1 METESG
7 QGKEAMAAEASPATP
22 AGNESIADMFERLFP
37 VACTRGAMAALVTNM
52 QESNILTR
60 QDLSEAFSLRD
71 AGAFDLVLKLFT
83 AVPNIVLLKVQADL
97 RTCAKVKEQAGKEKE
112 GDAMRKAATKNE
124 TLEGQLQALLQESTA
139 LDSAVAASKTAKSV
153 SSPASRGAAA
163 NKKAAP
169 RHAEKPEEIVKWM
182 ANMPYIKA
190 LELHEPAAADV
201 LAKWYHM
208 HQEYVISTTQML
220 DLGPERKQL
229 QLKVQKHKKILE
241 AVQSKEKLENQLE
254 KEMAGRKNKDSIDN
268 LVQQIAKSRTAVSR
282 LVHFAGYEAEGSEPS
297 ARIIAADLTKL
308 NMQLHQVHSEYT
320 SFEAQAKSLQQQRDE
335 LEKKVQN
342 LVKRGYHA
350 ASLKHHPDKQSDD
363 VTEEQAESNLQ
374 HWQVI
379 QRAYAIGLEPSL
391 LREYL
396 DCRDHEKFS
405 TRQQEKDSGAVTSD
419 IDSWQKRLTGATP
432 HQCTMPMICEE
443 NYSLRDKSKV
453 SVHLIWTCKN
463 AVSLEVTRYELHI
476 RVDRALSSLRSP
488 EDQLS
493 SFAWPDSPEIQL
505 QLPVGEYV
513 VRVRAHNIVGA
524 GPWSQPLELVLRAED
539 ANDSVLRKASKDVMR
554 LAKERALEYRREEA
568 RAQVHN
574 KLSTLACRHSLAH
587 DNLRNALRE
596 ATTLGLPISDD
607 DRVLFAR
614 AERKLEEMLV
624 AEELRKNLKDW
635 KKRILPFPPAHL
647 LEEMD
652 SSEVSANLSN
662 MMMQHLCKQAKEF
675 GKAKLTG
682 NLAVFDDILRSLDAA
697 KRRTDLFKPN
707 WCMDFQD
714 LSRKLEVRVEQERK
728 RRAKEEEKYEKRL
741 AEERAELLAQQQKIQ
756 NEREEQKKMQEQR
769 RQREA
774 VAAAA
779 KVSAEME
786 ASRKASQDWATMEM
800 SVAAAVRAE
809 MWGDSGCNGTAKF
822 TSENADDVDDSDV
835 NLMTDLLLNQDLP
848 VRAPAASRGF
858 DLQGSEQAQQFAVR
872 APTIGGD
879 MLSRQ
884 QEQTLF
890 NQNMA
895 KPFTQIDLGN
905 PLESL
910 CMLERAQVLNL
921 MGPVDLHAP
930 RGARFLELQSRFPQV
945 VIELSA
951 DDGMLHITAQ
961 DSEVCTRVAELARVF
976 ACQPLSWDVRDWC
989 VCSRCQ
995 VFSNGCSS
1003 GSKGLMHWW
1012 LSDAKLAAFVGKVQD
1027 FCARFPRINVRVE
1040 PVEKRR
1046 HDGMRLLVLSDTSQE
1061 GLQERVRS
1069 CLMAAAILEVYVRTP
1084 ADWSPTGW
1092 CACGKCQTPAGC
1104 VGRLSAE
1111 ANLPRVPPAASANDL
1126 EEQDAKTCQ
1135 ICMEKES
1142 DTRMAPC
1149 LHKICSDCVQ
1159 LVKESTRMMGQAEDC
1174 CPFCRVPIKGFV
1186 GIYAQ
1191 SVHEGRSQARAAS
1204 AAEARTVPGKK
1215 KRVPLQQTALCPQT
1229 AVKTGED
1236 RWAEQI
1242 AAHLKA
1248 KGGKPIEIGI
1258 LVNPNFQGV
1267 PRPSGVTKKLRDV
1280 IEQVGQAHGLVL
1292 TTGPKGT
1299 KYVSLAPALRRSR

>member
-1 METESG
+1 MEGESG
-7 QGKEAMAAEASPATP
+7 QLQGKEAMAAEASPATP

-37 VACTRGAMAALVTNM
+37 VAYTRGAMAALVTNL
-52 QESNILTR
+52 QESKILTR
-60 QDLSEAFSLRD
+60 QELSEAFSLRD
-71 AGAFDLVLKLFT
+71 AEATELVLKIFT
-83 AVPNIVLLKVQADL
+83 SVPNIVLLKVQADL
-97 RTCAKVKEQAGKEKE
+97 ETCAKVDLEEQQKARKEKE
-112 GDAMRKAATKNE
+112 GELMRKQRQ
-124 TLEGQLQALLQESTA
+124 LEGQLQSLLQESTA
-139 LDSAVAASKTAKSV
+139 LDSAFAASKTSKSE

-201 LAKWYHM
+201 LAKWYHL

-229 QLKVQKHKKILE
+229 QLKVQTHNKIQE
-241 AVQSKEKLENQLE
+241 AVKSKEKLENQLE
-254 KEMAGRKNKDSIDN
+254 KEMAGRKNKDSIEN
-268 LVQQIAKSRTAVSR
+268 LVQQIAKQRTAISR
-282 LVHFAGYEAEGSEPS
+282 LVQRTEYEAEGSEPS
-297 ARIIAADLTKL
+297 AQIIAVDLTKL

-320 SFEAQAKSLQQQRDE
+320 SLEAQAKSLQQKRDE

-396 DCRDHEKFS
+396 DVRDHEKFS

-443 NYSLRDKSKV
+443 NYSLSDKSKV

-463 AVSLEVTRYELHI
+463 AVSLEVTRYELHLSQLGGYTGDT
-476 RVDRALSSLRSP
+476 VSSLRWP
-488 EDQLS
+488 E
-493 SFAWPDSPEIQL
+493 SPEIQL
-505 QLPVGEYV
+505 QLTVGEYV

-524 GPWSQPLELVLRAED
+524 GPWSQPLDLVLKAED
-539 ANDSVLRKASKDVMR
+539 TNDSVLRKANKDVMR
-554 LAKERALEYRREEA
+554 RAQERAREYRREEA

-574 KLSTLACRHSLAH
+574 KLSTLACRHSLAV
-587 DNLRNALRE
+587 DNLRIALKE
-596 ATTLGLPISDD
+596 ARTLGLPISDD
-607 DRVLFAR
+607 DRVLFER

-714 LSRKLEVRVEQERK
+714 FSRKLEVRVEQERK

-741 AEERAELLAQQQKIQ
+741 AEERAVLLAEQQKIQ

-769 RQREA
+769 RQQDA
-774 VAAAA
+774 IAAAA

-786 ASRKASQDWATMEM
+786 ASRKASQDWAAMEM
-800 SVAAAVRAE
+800 SVAAAVRTE
-809 MWGDSGCNGTAKF
+809 IWGDSGCNGTAKL
-822 TSENADDVDDSDV
+822 TSEKSDDESEDV

-921 MGPVDLHAP
+921 MGPVDPHAP

-961 DSEVCTRVAELARVF
+961 DSEVCTRAAELARVF

-995 VFSNGCSS
+995 VFSDGCAS

-1012 LSDAKLAAFVGKVQD
+1012 LSDAMLAAFVGKIQD
-1027 FCARFPRINVRVE
+1027 FCARFPRINIRVE
-1040 PVEKRR
+1040 SVEKRR

-1104 VGRLSAE
+1104 VGRLSAQ
-1111 ANLPRVPPAASANDL
+1111 ASLPRAPPAASANDL
-1126 EEQDAKTCQ
+1126 EEHDAKTCQ

-1142 DTRMAPC
+1142 DMRMAPC

-1191 SVHEGRSQARAAS
+1191 SVHKGRSQAGAAS

-1215 KRVPLQQTALCPQT
+1215 KRVPLQQTAPCPQT
-1229 AVKTGED
+1229 AAKTGED

-1267 PRPSGVTKKLRDV
+1267 PRPTGVTKKLREV
-1280 IEQVGQAHGLVL
+1280 IEEVGQAHGLVL
-1292 TTGPKGT
+1292 TKGPKGT
-1299 KYVSLAPALRRSR
+1299 KYVSLAPTLRGSR